1 MVVTETPI
9 LGSRLP
15 LRRDTVKHAL
25 EHHLDNIERGR
36 KQSKMQ
42 TLGASN
48 PHNNNK
54 EKHRTAARVTGDTV
68 DKIFPSGSGGGVG
81 GQDNPAYEG
90 GATALP
96 PMTAAVP
103 LSSGNTDDEASS
115 STHNTS
121 SKSTARQRSS
131 MMSWKERQAHA
142 AAALSDHHST
152 STNSK
157 M

>member
-1 MVVTETPI
+1 MYLHFYIFCVVITETPI

-68 DKIFPSGSGGGVG
+68 DKIFQVAEIVTACFIGIKECV
-81 GQDNPAYEG
+81 AY
-90 GATALP
+90 L
-96 PMTAAVP
+96 
-103 LSSGNTDDEASS
+103 
-115 STHNTS
+115 
-121 SKSTARQRSS
+121 
-131 MMSWKERQAHA
+131 
-142 AAALSDHHST
+142 
-152 STNSK
+152 
-157 M
+157 